1 MPDPVLNVK
10 TNSSLVIAD
19 LICYHAKVA
28 TQLRKRA
35 KMRVWFYLWWH
46 RTRIIMLKWEFS
58 TT

>member
-1 MPDPVLNVK
+1 MSDPVLNVK

-19 LICYHAKVA
+19 LIGYHAKGA

-46 RTRIIMLKWEFS
+46 
-58 TT
+58 